1 MATLIDR
8 TSGQTQEVPDDR
20 VQDILVNF
28 GWADLG
34 WELLTDPPDP
44 FEDDSDP
51 YAPVF
56 IWIQGPDGEII
67 RIELSPGMT
76 AAGILNGMPGWNLV
90 AGPSEDPNFSSE
102 SGPTGPGET
111 TAEQIDAEIEA
122 GLVGQQ
128 PTPTPTPTPAPTPT
142 PTHPGA
148 ALPELGQ
155 SFQDENGNWWVWDGE
170 YWDNVGPTHPGAAT
184 DPGQLTG
191 GLPPPFDESNFLE
204 QNAMFQAIFEQT
216 MGIPDVGRSPYE
228 QWLAKQWQVPASEYL
243 LRGEGIGAEPI
254 PQTFQDY
261 MAARAGQPVSVM
273 GGDYLNQLSALSPGD
288 QRVLF
293 NAPGGDTGAILPD
306 FVREQA
312 FLSGLQQQYPSFI
325 AAGKAQQAFSQPVQR
340 EWMTSPEAIAGGS
353 FLDYL
358 RNRFNIR

>member
-76 AAGILNGMPGWNLV
+76 AAGILNGLPGWNLV

-102 SGPTGPGET
+102 SGPTGSGET
-111 TAEQIDAEIEA
+111 TAGLIDAEIE
-122 GLVGQQ
+122 GGETGST
-128 PTPTPTPTPAPTPT
+128 TPGGPQITQAPNEDDLRYGGEWVSVAPAPTPT
-142 PTHPGA
+142 PTP
-148 ALPELGQ
+148 
-155 SFQDENGNWWVWDGE
+155 
-170 YWDNVGPTHPGAAT
+170 PGAAT

-358 RNRFNIR
+358 RNKFNIR